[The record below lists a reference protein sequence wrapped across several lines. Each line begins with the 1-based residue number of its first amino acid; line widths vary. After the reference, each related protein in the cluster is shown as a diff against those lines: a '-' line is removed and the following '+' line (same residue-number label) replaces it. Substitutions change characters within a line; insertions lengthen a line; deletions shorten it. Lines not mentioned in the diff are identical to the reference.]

1 MQFQTE
7 ALFEFVVFHQV
18 DGPSAAARHE
28 LDDGEDS
35 ERLLALALAKELVS
49 TIEASP
55 EPHAALDLVDG
66 PARRPRS
73 PTSARVEEEIDGA
86 LEQLV
91 AGGLFMLCYPSGF
104 VKHKRFFFVE
114 PGSGDFIWCKPE
126 AKPEPWPPVWAK
138 TAFEAQRSEA
148 IVKALDGVSHKR
160 EHIVGVSPRA
170 PMVWPADCARAFIV
184 TTDSTQLV
192 LVASDEA
199 TKDVFVMGMYELL
212 DREVRI

>member
-1 MQFQTE
+1 MSQAGSGIAASAPTPRL
-7 ALFEFVVFHQV
+7 AGSGSGACGSRLSGAGGDAEFGQQV
-18 DGPSAAARHE
+18 Q
-28 LDDGEDS
+28 
-35 ERLLALALAKELVS
+35 
-49 TIEASP
+49 
-55 EPHAALDLVDG
+55 HAALDLVDKV
-66 PARRPRS
+66 RRALLAIPDE
-73 PTSARVEEEIDGA
+73 PPARVEEEIDGA

-212 DREVRI
+212 DREVRRI

>member
-1 MQFQTE
+1 M
-7 ALFEFVVFHQV
+7 FHQV

-35 ERLLALALAKELVS
+35 ERRLALALAKELVS

-55 EPHAALDLVDG
+55 EPHAALDLVDKV
-66 PARRPRS
+66 RRALLAIPDE
-73 PTSARVEEEIDGA
+73 PPARVEGEIDGA

-148 IVKALDGVSHKR
+148 IVKALDGVTHKR

-170 PMVWPADCARAFIV
+170 PMVWPADRARAFIV

-212 DREVRI
+212 DREVRRI